1 MWSIKNTTY
10 QGGNRMAQGM
20 IGGMTNYEDQSIG
33 DILEDIKGWISYT
46 EEIKN
51 LIETGINILKEN
63 SYWSN
68 IPYNFQATLLSSIR
82 CQNTFLNDL
91 QLVVN
96 AIEQDKLSVREV
108 NIMKRIGKNAIEYN
122 IDYGKSYKEESRWKE
137 YDNKDFRVAENL
149 YAKGRDYFIT
159 MQDASNVSGRL
170 PDYINNIPP
179 SVSQNIY
186 QTIQGNGNVV
196 AGSNSGTMN
205 KIEINASQFS
215 NDIESAIEKL
225 VSSQDIDY
233 QLIKHITEILEESKT
248 AVQQGD
254 LNAQANSKLKM
265 KSFLMGAGAN
275 ATNLLSIIGS
285 YFSIASYFQF

>member
-1 MWSIKNTTY
+1 
-10 QGGNRMAQGM
+10 MAQGM

-46 EEIKN
+46 EEIRN
-51 LIETGINILKEN
+51 LIETGIDILKEN
-63 SYWSN
+63 GYWNN
-68 IPYNFQATLLSSIR
+68 IPYSFQATLLSSIR
-82 CQNTFLNDL
+82 CQNTFLYDL

-108 NIMKRIGKNAIEYN
+108 NLMKKIGKNAIEYN
-122 IDYGKSYKEESRWKE
+122 TKYGISYKEESRWKE

-149 YAKGRDYFIT
+149 YAKGRDYFVT
-159 MQDASNVSGRL
+159 LQDASNFSGRL
-170 PDYINNIPP
+170 PDYINTIPP
-179 SVSQNIY
+179 SVNQNIY

-196 AGSNSGTMN
+196 AGNNSGTMN
-205 KIEINASQFS
+205 KFEINASQFS

-225 VSSQDIDY
+225 KSSQDIDD
-233 QLIKHITEILEESKT
+233 QLRKYITEILDESKS

-254 LNAQANSKLKM
+254 LDAQANSKLKM